1 VRFVGDEVVRRR
13 TFLTAGAAAAVGAGP
28 LLLDG
33 CTDDGSDDVDSTT
46 VGDDWEQVRSAFALD
61 PDLAHFAAF
70 VLAGH
75 PAPVRDAIASWR
87 ERLDTDPDAV
97 LHEATQHDDEV
108 RAAAADYLG
117 VQPQELALTDST
129 TMGLGL
135 TYHGLR
141 LQPADHILTSTH
153 DFYSTHESL
162 RLAADQAGAEVEQIA
177 LYDDPA
183 AASADQIVS
192 RVRAALRPETRV
204 VALTWV
210 HSSTG
215 VKLPVP
221 AIADAVAEAN
231 AARDADERV
240 VFGLD
245 AVHGFGA
252 EAVGPNEL
260 GCDVFI
266 SGTHKWLFGPRGT
279 GLVWLRPD
287 VGGAVRPIIPGFDT
301 TSMGNWFLDRHA
313 TGPYGPRLTPGGYQA
328 FEHRWAVADAFGFHR
343 EIGRDQVAARTAEL
357 ATQLKD
363 GLAELSHLRIV
374 TPRDPL
380 LSSGIVCCEIGGI
393 DPGGAILALRERYG
407 IVASVTPYRE
417 SYVRFGPSI
426 VTTPEQVD
434 ALVESVA
441 SL

>member
-1 VRFVGDEVVRRR
+1 VVASEAVSRR
-13 TFLTAGAAAAVGAGP
+13 TLLTAGTAVIVGAGA
-28 LLLDG
+28 LLDG
-33 CTDDGSDDVDSTT
+33 CTDDGGSGDADSPAS
-46 VGDDWEQVRSAFALD
+46 DDWERVRGAFALD
-61 PDLAHFAAF
+61 PELAHFAAF

-75 PAPVRDAIASWR
+75 PAVVRDAIASWR

-97 LHEATQHDDEV
+97 LHEAAQHDDEV
-108 RAAAADYLG
+108 RLAAADYLG
-117 VQPQELALTDST
+117 VRPKEIALTDST

-141 LQPADHILTSTH
+141 LRPGDHILTSTH

-162 RLAADQAGAEVEQIA
+162 RLAADQAGARVEHVA

-183 AASADQIVS
+183 NASADQIVG
-192 RVRAALRPETRV
+192 RVRERLRPETRV

-215 VKLPVP
+215 VKLPVS
-221 AIADAVAEAN
+221 AIAEAVAEAN
-231 AARDADERV
+231 AGRDADERV

-252 EAVGPNEL
+252 EAAGPTEL

-279 GLVWLRPD
+279 GLVWMRPD
-287 VGGAVRPIIPGFDT
+287 AGRTIAPIIPGFDA
-301 TSMGNWFLDRHA
+301 TSMGNWFLDQHA
-313 TGPYGPRLTPGGYQA
+313 TGPYGPQLTPGGYQA
-328 FEHRWAVADAFGFHR
+328 FEHRWAVADAFAFHR
-343 EIGRDQVAARTAEL
+343 EIGRSRLAAHTAEL
-357 ATQLKD
+357 ALQLKD
-363 GLAELSHLRIV
+363 GLADLSHVRLV
-374 TPRDPL
+374 TPRDPG
-380 LSSGIVCCEIGGI
+380 LSSGIVCCEIDGI
-393 DPGGAILALRERYG
+393 DPGGAVLALREEYG

-417 SYVRFGPSI
+417 SYVRFGPSM

-434 ALVESVA
+434 ALVEAVA

>member
-1 VRFVGDEVVRRR
+1 MGDEVVRRR
-13 TFLTAGAAAAVGAGP
+13 TFLTAGAAAAVGAGA

-33 CTDDGSDDVDSTT
+33 CTDDASDDAVSTA

-75 PAPVRDAIASWR
+75 PAPVREAIASWR

-97 LHEATQHDDEV
+97 LHEANTHDDAV
-108 RAAAADYLG
+108 RAAAAAYLG
-117 VQPQELALTDST
+117 VQPQEIALTDST

-141 LQPADHILTSTH
+141 LQPGDHILTSTH

-162 RLAADQAGAEVEQIA
+162 RLAADRADAQVEQIA
-177 LYDDPA
+177 LYDNPA

-192 RVRAALRPETRV
+192 RVRDAMRPETRV

-221 AIADAVAEAN
+221 AIADAVAETN
-231 AARDADERV
+231 ADRDADERA

-252 EAVGPNEL
+252 EAAGPNEL

-279 GLVWLRPD
+279 GVVWLRPGI
-287 VGGAVRPIIPGFDT
+287 GGAVTPIIPGFDA
-301 TSMGNWFLDRHA
+301 TSMGNWFFDRHA
-313 TGPYGPRLTPGGYQA
+313 TGPYGPQLTPGGYQA

-343 EIGRDQVAARTAEL
+343 EIGRDRIAARTTEL
-357 ATQLKD
+357 AMRLKD
-363 GLAELSHLRIV
+363 GLAEQSNVRLV
-374 TPRDPL
+374 TPRDPD
-380 LSSGIVCCEIGGI
+380 LSAGVVCCEIGGI
-393 DPGGAILALRERYG
+393 DPGGAILALREKHG

-417 SYVRFGPSI
+417 SFVRFGPSI
-426 VTTPEQVD
+426 ATTPEQVD
-434 ALVESVA
+434 ALVAAVA